1 MKKLIFLWV
10 LLSSLLRGTAST
22 YAASNFQKK
31 LSCKVT
37 ENAVRVYLVQES
49 ETLKCQEYLT
59 VINSYLKTAYQ
70 DLTQIMNN
78 LNRWDDRSYRS
89 SLYESKKKLFLK
101 LASQK
106 NMIQGAMEDFE
117 NELLSKSKLFL
128 QNTLLEKQQ
137 GLQTAISET
146 EKELAQSSGNTFN
159 LEKTLSELTLKL
171 EMINLLLT
179 ADSMDTFMKN
189 FESYLTLFPLPE
201 VWK

>member
-1 MKKLIFLWV
+1 MKKQIFLWV

-31 LSCKVT
+31 LSCKVA
-37 ENAVRVYLVQES
+37 ENAVRVYLVQEN
-49 ETLKCQEYLT
+49 ETLKCEEYLT

-78 LNRWDDRSYRS
+78 LNRWDDRLYRS

-159 LEKTLSELTLKL
+159 LEKTLSELNLKL

>member
-1 MKKLIFLWV
+1 M
-10 LLSSLLRGTAST
+10 
-22 YAASNFQKK
+22 
-31 LSCKVT
+31 T
-37 ENAVRVYLVQES
+37 ENAVRVYLIQES

-106 NMIQGAMEDFE
+106 SMIQGAMEDFE

-137 GLQTAISET
+137 GLQTAIIET
-146 EKELAQSSGNTFN
+146 EKELAQASGNTFN
-159 LEKTLSELTLKL
+159 LKKTLSELTLKL
-171 EMINLLLT
+171 EMIDLLLT

>member
-22 YAASNFQKK
+22 YAASKFQKK

-49 ETLKCQEYLT
+49 ETLKCEEYLT